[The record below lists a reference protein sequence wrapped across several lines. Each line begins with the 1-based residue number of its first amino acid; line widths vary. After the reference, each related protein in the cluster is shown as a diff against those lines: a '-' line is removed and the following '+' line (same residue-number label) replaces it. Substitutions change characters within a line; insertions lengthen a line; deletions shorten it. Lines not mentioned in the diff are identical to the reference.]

1 MVNVG
6 GRLENIMPKYLL
18 KQRQGWYAVLEIPK
32 SLRPYFGKVR
42 FKETLHTDSLR
53 IAQSRVLPI
62 IVEWKSWIAA
72 VRSGDSTF
80 DVEVKRWQAERERLR
95 QSNAPEHEIEEGLF
109 AIAVDSESPDQGIE
123 FLNVSSGKWI
133 RLSDHID
140 EYINTLDG
148 INVDKTIDMKRSD
161 ISRFANQFTYAHET
175 TKRDVIDW
183 FENTLIAKEGLSA
196 PTCSRIMSSVNGY
209 WDFL

>member
-53 IAQSRVLPI
+53 IAQSKVLPI

-72 VRSGDSTF
+72 VRSGDSTY
-80 DVEVKRWQAERERLR
+80 DVEVKRWKAEREPLR
-95 QSNAPEHEIEEGLF
+95 KSNIPEHEIEEALC
-109 AIAVDSESPDQGIE
+109 AIAIDSD
-123 FLNVSSGKWI
+123 SS
-133 RLSDHID
+133 D
-140 EYINTLDG
+140 
-148 INVDKTIDMKRSD
+148 
-161 ISRFANQFTYAHET
+161 
-175 TKRDVIDW
+175 
-183 FENTLIAKEGLSA
+183 
-196 PTCSRIMSSVNGY
+196 
-209 WDFL
+209 